1 MHRAIHTRAAAILAA
16 SVALLAGCTVVP
28 ASTARQACSL
38 LQTASDEADMAPAW
52 YLQAGALLEQCGHQ
66 DARTDADYK
75 ACQAS
80 RRAGFDRDCE
90 VLPVLGGEP

>member
-1 MHRAIHTRAAAILAA
+1 MARTTHTRAALILAA
-16 SVALLAGCTVVP
+16 GAALLAGCTVVP

-66 DARTDADYK
+66 DARTEADYK

-80 RRAGFDRDCE
+80 RRGGIEKDCE
-90 VLPVLGGEP
+90 ALQ

>member
-1 MHRAIHTRAAAILAA
+1 MARTIHTRVALILAA
-16 SVALLAGCTVVP
+16 GAALLAGCTVVP
-28 ASTARQACSL
+28 ASTTRQACSL

-66 DARTDADYK
+66 DARPEAAYK

-80 RRAGFDRDCE
+80 RRAGIEKDCE
-90 VLPVLGGEP
+90 APQ